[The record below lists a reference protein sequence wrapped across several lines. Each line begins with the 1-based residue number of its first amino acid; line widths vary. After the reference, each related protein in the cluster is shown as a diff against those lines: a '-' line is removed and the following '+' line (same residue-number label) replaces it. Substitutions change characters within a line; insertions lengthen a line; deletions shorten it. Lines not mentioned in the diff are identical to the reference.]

1 MVSGRVQE
9 SLTKDHSTTEQPTT
23 TTLAPGPLV
32 KLWWSFTLSNLMKG
46 GKKGKDAQLP
56 CLMSPNS
63 FLELISLFIYLWGWG
78 GAEVERISSTCVA

>member
-1 MVSGRVQE
+1 
-9 SLTKDHSTTEQPTT
+9 
-23 TTLAPGPLV
+23 
-32 KLWWSFTLSNLMKG
+32 MKG

-78 GAEVERISSTCVA
+78 GAEVERISSTCVAQSHDPETWT